1 MLLSMALWKAVAD
14 RHDLLVATWD
24 SGRVGQA
31 EQERLSTLV
40 WGRLDATRHLPA
52 GGDGH
57 RDATGAL
64 AVSLPEACRLSDAL
78 AASLRAR
85 LGVDASEADTTAR
98 IRQLRA
104 AVERVRDLVDREP
117 ASAHDAG
124 AAVLAKLDTR
134 VSDAMARAQRGAD
147 TGGLIGPLES
157 DVARAERDLIVGA
170 ANRRA
175 EAHDAARARALREEL
190 EARGVALRDL
200 AALCVAEV
208 TPAPRFAVP
217 DVSAL
222 GRVPTEPDAVDAYLV
237 RLDAVGRAMTMA
249 QDAYAAALAERDELS
264 GRLEGYAAK
273 AGALGVSSSSAGD
286 LADLQ
291 RRTTESSTPSPPT
304 SSARAPSSR
313 RTRPTWPAC
322 SRSEPSDSTE
332 PRRHAMTACT
342 QPGCT
347 GNILDGYC
355 DVCGSPAAQRRARQP
370 RATVRG
376 THRRDRRKVHP
387 ARLHAEPSSTATAT
401 CAALPAAA
409 AAATRDTGRRRA
421 RPPRP
426 SRAHRTGSPP
436 RPWAR
441 RAPRPA
447 APRSPAASAPPPPGC
462 AAPGWVPG

>member
-1 MLLSMALWKAVAD
+1 MISAPTSATAPSAPGRLGQPIAPLDAVRYLDALGTWRDQRKAELDVLDEAALKAADQSAYTGDLLLSMALWKAVAD

-40 WGRLDATRHLPA
+40 WGRLDATRHLPTS

-57 RDATGAL
+57 PDVTGAL

-124 AAVLAKLDTR
+124 AAVLDKLDKR
-134 VSDAMARAQRGAD
+134 VADATARAQRGAD
-147 TGGLIGPLES
+147 TGGLIGPLET
-157 DVARAERDLIVGA
+157 DIARAERDLIVGA

-175 EAHDAARARALREEL
+175 EARDAARARALREEL

-200 AALCVAEV
+200 AARCVAEV

-222 GRVPTEPDAVDAYLV
+222 GGVPTTPAAVDAYLV
-237 RLDAVGRAMTMA
+237 RLDAVGRALTMA
-249 QDAYAAALAERDELS
+249 QDAYAAALSERDELR

-273 AGALGVSSSSAGD
+273 AGTLGLDAASVGD
-286 LADLQ
+286 LSELERRATEVLATKPADLD
-291 RRTTESSTPSPPT
+291 R
-304 SSARAPSSR
+304 ARALL
-313 RTRPTWPAC
+313 AAYQAYLAGV
-322 SRSEPSDSTE
+322 RSQ
-332 PRRHAMTACT
+332 R
-342 QPGCT
+342 
-347 GNILDGYC
+347 
-355 DVCGSPAAQRRARQP
+355 GSQRQGHG
-370 RATVRG
+370 G
-376 THRRDRRKVHP
+376 TP
-387 ARLHAEPSSTATAT
+387 
-401 CAALPAAA
+401 
-409 AAATRDTGRRRA
+409 
-421 RPPRP
+421 
-426 SRAHRTGSPP
+426 
-436 RPWAR
+436 
-441 RAPRPA
+441 
-447 APRSPAASAPPPPGC
+447 
-462 AAPGWVPG
+462 

>member
-1 MLLSMALWKAVAD
+1 MISASTSATAPTAPGRLGQAIAPLDAVRYLEALGAWRDQRKAELDVLDAAALQATDQSAYTGDMLLSMALWKAVAD

-85 LGVDASEADTTAR
+85 LGIDASEADTTAR

-124 AAVLAKLDTR
+124 AAVLAKLDKR
-134 VSDAMARAQRGAD
+134 VSDAIARAQRGAD

-249 QDAYAAALAERDELS
+249 QDAYAAALAERDELK
-264 GRLEGYAAK
+264 GLLDGYAVK
-273 AGALGVSSSSAGD
+273 AGALGLSSSSAGD

-291 RRTTESSTPSPPT
+291 RRTNSVLDTKPAQLER
-304 SSARAPSSR
+304 ARALLAAYQAYLASVQSQRGP
-313 RTRPTWPAC
+313 TRP
-322 SRSEPSDSTE
+322 S
-332 PRRHAMTACT
+332 H
-342 QPGCT
+342 G
-347 GNILDGYC
+347 
-355 DVCGSPAAQRRARQP
+355 
-370 RATVRG
+370 G
-376 THRRDRRKVHP
+376 TP
-387 ARLHAEPSSTATAT
+387 
-401 CAALPAAA
+401 
-409 AAATRDTGRRRA
+409 
-421 RPPRP
+421 
-426 SRAHRTGSPP
+426 
-436 RPWAR
+436 
-441 RAPRPA
+441 
-447 APRSPAASAPPPPGC
+447 
-462 AAPGWVPG
+462 